1 MIKHNEKFIANAFIS
16 LQKAASVKEA
26 LEILVGRDQLEG
38 VTGSKTKQEV
48 VAWQQMTLEKLPVV
62 LILHLKY
69 FDYRS
74 DGCTKILKKVEFP
87 VELKID
93 ASMLYRIVSS
103 NSH

>member
-1 MIKHNEKFIANAFIS
+1 MEYLLFI

-48 VAWQQMTLEKLPVV
+48 LAWQQMNVEKLPPI
-62 LILHLKY
+62 LILHLKW

-87 VELKID
+87 VDLKID
-93 ASMLYRIVSS
+93 ASKLTKNRSFSFIYKFCFQF
-103 NSH
+103 